1 MEVLLQTIDS
11 FSGEYL
17 RELQEIADFSGES
30 VRDAFNRELV
40 EMGVPVAGLFTL
52 IDWEPTT
59 AEDSAA
65 FILRSVCPSNHY
77 MVGIAYKNSRKPKFQ
92 K

>member
-17 RELQEIADFSGES
+17 RETQEIADFTGEG
-30 VRDAFNRELV
+30 VRDAFNRELI
-40 EMGVPVAGLFTL
+40 ELGVPVAGLFTL
-52 IDWEPTT
+52 IDWELTT
-59 AEDSAA
+59 SQDSAA

-77 MVGIAYKNSRKPKFQ
+77 MVGIVYKNSRMPKFQ

>member
-11 FSGEYL
+11 FSCEYL
-17 RELQEIADFSGES
+17 REVQEVADFSGEG
-30 VRDAFNRELV
+30 VRDAFNRELI

-52 IDWEPTT
+52 VEWKPTT
-59 AEDSAA
+59 SKDAAA

-77 MVGIAYKNSRKPKFQ
+77 MVGIAYKDIRKPKFQ